1 MTDTT
6 VTGVQAPAKRGR
18 GYVEGSVRKVE
29 TYRDGVPVRVGWL
42 MRIPDELA
50 GGFLLRMEG
59 ESHATPTSLTEMRS
73 LALPVRNELGD
84 ESDNVWWR
92 TLLEAAEALS

>member
-6 VTGVQAPAKRGR
+6 VTGVQAPATRGR
-18 GYVEGSVRKVE
+18 GYVDGVRRVE
-29 TYRDGVPVRVGWL
+29 TWRDGRLLRLGWL
-42 MRIPDELA
+42 LRIPDELA

-59 ESHATPTSLTEMRS
+59 ETHASPTSLVEMRS
-73 LALPVRNELGD
+73 LAVPVRDGD
-84 ESDNVWWR
+84 EGDNVWWR